1 MLKIW
6 GRTSSVNVQKV
17 LWCCEEI
24 GLAYQRIDAGGA
36 FGVVGTPQYR
46 KLNPNGLVPT
56 IEDDGFVLWESHAI
70 VRYLAAKHPSGSLW
84 PDDPGVRALAD
95 QWMDWTATTLW
106 PALRPLFLGLIR
118 TPVDK
123 RDPLVLEA
131 ARRSSAAQLEIVDGH
146 LESRAFLAGEAFTVG
161 DIALG
166 CSVWRWMALPI
177 ERPRL
182 PNVERWFGALTHRPA
197 YKKIVMLPLT

>member
-1 MLKIW
+1 MLTIW
-6 GRTSSVNVQKV
+6 GRPNSVNVQKV

-24 GLAYQRIDAGGA
+24 GLRTSASMPAARSASWHA
-36 FGVVGTPQYR
+36 EYR

-84 PDDPGVRALAD
+84 PDDPEVRALAD

-131 ARRSSAAQLEIVDGH
+131 ARRSSAAQLAIVDGH
-146 LESRAFLAGEAFTVG
+146 LESRAFLAGKHSPSAISRSAAASGAGWRCPSNAHRCRT
-161 DIALG
+161 
-166 CSVWRWMALPI
+166 CSAGSTRWHSG
-177 ERPRL
+177 RRSG
-182 PNVERWFGALTHRPA
+182 RS
-197 YKKIVMLPLT
+197 